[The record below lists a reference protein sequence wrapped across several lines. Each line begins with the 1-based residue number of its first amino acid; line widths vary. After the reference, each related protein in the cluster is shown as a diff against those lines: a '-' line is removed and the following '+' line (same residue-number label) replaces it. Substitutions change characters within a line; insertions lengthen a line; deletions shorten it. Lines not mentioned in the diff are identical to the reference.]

1 MYKLLLVTDRED
13 VREAFTGIQHLNRLM
28 FEPIALAQN
37 LEEAKAY
44 LYKPGADAIAID
56 LESQDAAALYQLM
69 DEKYPCMPIMRT
81 HRRGDG
87 LRNELGMVRE
97 ALDQLLGDFSD
108 YDSTKPCAQA
118 RLQSDALHRLL
129 EERIAS
135 RSELESRLL
144 LARSEI
150 NILRPGL
157 LFEFELP
164 DGINFMENRW
174 SHGFERLDLA
184 LKANF
189 FGQIPGP
196 LQYTSALLSPMRLR
210 VLACTTEDVTDKEL
224 DMLSAHAQQLV
235 LGTAA
240 QVKIYMDLDLV
251 CTQFRVLPRLEA
263 FIPQKD

>member
-13 VREAFTGIQHLNRLM
+13 VKEAFAGIQDMNRLM
-28 FEPIALAQN
+28 FDPVVLAKN
-37 LEEAKAY
+37 VEEAETF
-44 LYKPGADAIAID
+44 LRKPGADAIAID
-56 LESQDAAALYQLM
+56 LENQDSATLYRLM
-69 DEKYPCMPIMRT
+69 DEKYPYMPIMRT

-87 LRNELGMVRE
+87 LRNELGMLRDV
-97 ALDQLLGDFSD
+97 LDQLLGDFSD
-108 YDSTKPCAQA
+108 YDSTPPMTQA
-118 RLQSDALHRLL
+118 RLQSEALHKLL

-135 RSELESRLL
+135 RNELRSRLL
-144 LARSEI
+144 FARSAI
-150 NILRPGL
+150 NTLRPSL

-164 DGINFMENRW
+164 DGIDFLENRW

-210 VLACTTEDVTDKEL
+210 VLACMTEDVTDQQL
-224 DMLSAHAQQLV
+224 DVLSAHAQQLV

-240 QVKIYMDLDLV
+240 QIKIYMDLDLV
-251 CTQFRVLPRLEA
+251 CTQFRVLPRLETL
-263 FIPQKD
+263 IPQND

>member
-1 MYKLLLVTDRED
+1 MYRLLLVTDHED
-13 VREAFTGIQHLNRLM
+13 VREAFTSIQHLNRLM
-28 FEPIALAQN
+28 FEPVALARN
-37 LEEAKAY
+37 VEEAEAF
-44 LYKPGADAIAID
+44 LYRPGADAIAID
-56 LESQDAAALYQLM
+56 PENRDFQALCQLM

-87 LRNELGMVRE
+87 LRNELSMVRE

-108 YDSTKPCAQA
+108 YDSTRPCAQA
-118 RLQSDALHRLL
+118 RIQSDALHRLL

-135 RSELESRLL
+135 RGELESRLL
-144 LARSEI
+144 LARSKI
-150 NILRPGL
+150 NISRPGL

-174 SHGFERLDLA
+174 SHGFDRLDLA

-210 VLACTTEDVTDKEL
+210 VLACTTEDVTDEEL
-224 DMLSAHAQQLV
+224 DVLSAHAHQLV

-251 CTQFRVLPRLEA
+251 CTQFRVLPRLDS
-263 FIPQKD
+263 FIPLKD

>member
-13 VREAFTGIQHLNRLM
+13 VREAFTGIQDMNRLM
-28 FEPIALAQN
+28 FDPVALAGSVQ
-37 LEEAKAY
+37 EAKAY
-44 LYKPGADAIAID
+44 LKRPGADAIAID
-56 LESQDAAALYQLM
+56 LEHEDESPLHTLM
-69 DEKYPCMPIMRT
+69 AEEYPYMPIMRT

-87 LRNELGMVRE
+87 LRNELGMLRE
-97 ALDQLLGDFSD
+97 VLDQLLGDFSD
-108 YDSTKPCAQA
+108 YESTPPMTLA
-118 RLQSDALHRLL
+118 RLQSEALHKLL

-135 RSELESRLL
+135 RNELQSRLL
-144 LARSEI
+144 LARSTI
-150 NILRPGL
+150 NTKRPSL

-164 DGINFMENRW
+164 DGLNFLENRW

-184 LKANF
+184 LKTNF

-210 VLACTTEDVTDKEL
+210 VLACTAEDVTDKQL
-224 DMLSAHAQQLV
+224 DVLSAHAQQLV

-251 CTQFRVLPRLEA
+251 CTQFRVLPKLEA
-263 FIPQKD
+263 FIPQSE